1 MIGTATNLDLILS
14 IKNTRCCLLDGYFG
28 SRLFRTFLSCG
39 GDGMLAAVPKPKR
52 LKDAVLIK
60 KRARIGLRYVGGGKS
75 VRFIRAF
82 SSIGG
87 GVALPLRQE

>member
-1 MIGTATNLDLILS
+1 MIGTATNRDLILS

-60 KRARIGLRYVGGGKS
+60 ETRSDRCKICRGRAECEVHHGLFFRS
-75 VRFIRAF
+75 
-82 SSIGG
+82 
-87 GVALPLRQE
+87 